1 MNVINELETRTT
13 AAEKMKFLESLQ
25 NDLLSD
31 LYLIYGRIGY
41 ATREE
46 KIVIIASCDKSKAE
60 KLHEI
65 ERLII
70 SAKNGVK
77 FFKAVNVPED
87 VATWKRILK
96 RLKAWKGFFENET
109 KN

>member
-13 AAEKMKFLESLQ
+13 AAEKMNFLETLQ

-31 LYLIYGRIGY
+31 LYLIYGRLGY

-46 KIVIIASCDKSKAE
+46 KIVIIAHCDKTRAE

-65 ERLII
+65 KKLII
-70 SAKNGVK
+70 SAKRWNE
-77 FFKAVNVPED
+77 FFKSFNDPDEVK
-87 VATWKRILK
+87 TWQRILK
-96 RLKAWKGFFENET
+96 RLKAWKGFFQNET

>member
-13 AAEKMKFLESLQ
+13 PAEKMNFLETLQ

-31 LYLIYGRIGY
+31 LYLVYGRIGY

-46 KIVIIASCDKSKAE
+46 KIVIIAHCDKTRAE

-65 ERLII
+65 KRLIV
-70 SAKNGVK
+70 SAKRGTE
-77 FFKAVNVPED
+77 FFRIFNDPEE
-87 VATWKRILK
+87 VAMWKRILR
-96 RLKAWKGFFENET
+96 RLKAWKGFFQNET